1 MTALRPLEL
10 LAVIL
15 APVLFISLVGAI
27 AAGILQILWIGS
39 PFGTASANTAF
50 ALAFIFAGALL
61 LSFIIAAYQECH
73 QTAHIKETDPNDFGA
88 EV

>member
-15 APVLFISLVGAI
+15 APVLFISLVGAV
-27 AAGILQILWIGS
+27 AGGILQILWIGS

-73 QTAHIKETDPNDFGA
+73 QTAHIRESDPNDFGA

>member
-10 LAVIL
+10 VAVIL
-15 APVLFISLVGAI
+15 APVMLVSLAGAI

-39 PFGTASANTAF
+39 PMGIMAANTAF
-50 ALAFIFAGALL
+50 TLAFIFAGALL
-61 LSFIIAAYQECH
+61 LSFFIAAWQECH
-73 QTAHIKETDPNDFGA
+73 DAGHIKETDPNEFGA